1 MSAALAPYVEKLDAA
16 LAEKNIVTDYLDI
29 AEAKTGLPKR
39 NIVFGLV
46 GFTFVWLA
54 VGIGSSLLCSV
65 VCFVY
70 PAYKSF
76 KAVES
81 TRGDDDTQWLTYWI
95 VYSTFN
101 ILEYFTDLILFWIP
115 MYNLLKCCFLLWCM
129 WPCANNGSQIVYH
142 KLLRPWLLKNE
153 SVIDAKLGEVTGKVT
168 KYVDD
173 AKKEA
178 DVFADS
184 GAGQLLAGTAQMA
197 ADSAIAQAAES
208 FDDIDDEADKDK
220 DI

>member
-1 MSAALAPYVEKLDAA
+1 MTTALAPYLEKLDAC
-16 LAEKNIVTDYLDI
+16 LAEKNVLTEYLDL

-39 NIVFGLV
+39 NIVLGGILV
-46 GFTFVWLA
+46 TIVWLA
-54 VGIGSSLLCSV
+54 IGIGSSLLCSV

-81 TRGDDDTQWLTYWI
+81 PQGDDDRQWLTYWI

-101 ILEYFTDLILFWIP
+101 ILEYFADLILFWIP
-115 MYNLLKCCFLLWCM
+115 MYDLIKCLFLVWCM
-129 WPCANNGSQIVYH
+129 WPIPNNGSAIVYNNI
-142 KLLRPWLLKNE
+142 LRPWLLKNE
-153 SVIDAKLGEVTGKVT
+153 SKIDARLDKVTGKVN

-173 AKKEA
+173 AKREA
-178 DVFADS
+178 AQFADS
-184 GAGQLLAGTAQMA
+184 SAGQALTIGAQVTAQTA
-197 ADSAIAQAAES
+197 SQQ
-208 FDDIDDEADKDK
+208 IDDALAEDTDKDK

>member
-1 MSAALAPYVEKLDAA
+1 MSAALAPYIQRIDAV
-16 LAEKNIVTDYLDI
+16 LAEKNVFTDYLGI
-29 AEAKTGLPKR
+29 AEAKTGLSKR
-39 NIVFGLV
+39 NIVLGAL
-46 GFTFVWLA
+46 GFIVLWLA
-54 VGIGSSLLCSV
+54 IGIGSSLLCNV
-65 VCFVY
+65 LCFVY

-81 TRGDDDTQWLTYWI
+81 AQGDDDTQWLTYWI

-115 MYNLLKCCFLLWCM
+115 FYSLLKCLFLVWCM
-129 WPCANNGSQIVYH
+129 WPIPNNGATLTYQ

-153 SVIDAKLGEVTGKVT
+153 EKIDQRLEKVTGDVS

-173 AKKEA
+173 AKREA
-178 DVFADS
+178 SAFSDS
-184 GAGQLLAGTAQMA
+184 AAGQMLSTTAQVA
-197 ADSAIAQAAES
+197 AQNAVNQMNEVA
-208 FDDIDDEADKDK
+208 DELDADKDK